1 MKQYTYAIK
10 IPQIRLFGYH
20 GCYDE
25 EKEKGQE
32 FEIEVEII
40 VVKDT
45 FFKEFNSL
53 DDTIDYSKVE
63 SEIKRRFN
71 IKRYDLLEQLA
82 SELATIPYDLGSEN
96 DSLIKEIASV
106 SVKIRKNN
114 PIGMS
119 VPYIELKCTKKT
131 EFH

>member
-1 MKQYTYAIK
+1 MKQNTYTIK
-10 IPQIRLFGYH
+10 IPQIKLFGYH

-32 FEIEVEII
+32 FEVEFEI
-40 VVKDT
+40 VVVMDSL
-45 FFKEFNSL
+45 FEGFNSL
-53 DDTIDYSKVE
+53 RDTIDYSKVE
-63 SEIKRRFN
+63 SEIRRRFN

-82 SELATIPYDLGSEN
+82 SELATIPYDL
-96 DSLIKEIASV
+96 DSNLSSAITLV

-119 VPYIELKCTKKT
+119 APYVELKFIKKS
-131 EFH
+131 EYRL

>member
-82 SELATIPYDLGSEN
+82 SELATIPYDL
-96 DSLIKEIASV
+96 DSGLNREIASV

-119 VPYIELKCTKKT
+119 IPYVELKCIKT
-131 EFH
+131 SEYRL

>member
-1 MKQYTYAIK
+1 MKQDTYTIK
-10 IPQIRLFGYH
+10 IPQIKLFGHH
-20 GCYDE
+20 GCYNE

-40 VVKDT
+40 IVMD
-45 FFKEFNSL
+45 SL
-53 DDTIDYSKVE
+53 FERLNNLGDTIDYSKVE

-71 IKRYDLLEQLA
+71 IKRYDLLEQLT
-82 SELATIPYDLGSEN
+82 SELATIPYDL
-96 DSLIKEIASV
+96 DSGLAGEIASV

-119 VPYIELKCTKKT
+119 APYVELKCIKKS
-131 EFH
+131 ERHL

>member
-1 MKQYTYAIK
+1 MKQDTYIIK
-10 IPQIRLFGYH
+10 IPQIKLFGYH

-40 VVKDT
+40 VVMDSL
-45 FFKEFNSL
+45 FEGFNSL
-53 DDTIDYSKVE
+53 RDTIDYSKVE

-71 IKRYDLLEQLA
+71 IKRCDLLEQLA
-82 SELATIPYDLGSEN
+82 SELATIPYDLYS
-96 DSLIKEIASV
+96 DLDIEIASV

-119 VPYIELKCTKKT
+119 VPYVELKCIKKS
-131 EFH
+131 EYHL